1 VGHEIQLNVSPP
13 DDVDIKYSYTINK
26 MIKIIVTIILVSTF
40 FILFFNPI
48 MMELQNKKETKS
60 EKEVSTTAGFIE
72 DTRDA
77 FIIPMYP
84 AQIMDR
90 DITGKVKSIHGDIG
104 TFVAYSTVPDEHW
117 LSGFPHKKTK
127 FVDTESREAK
137 LKRRKAELA
146 MYSEE

>member
-1 VGHEIQLNVSPP
+1 
-13 DDVDIKYSYTINK
+13 
-26 MIKIIVTIILVSTF
+26 MIRIIVTIILVSAF
-40 FILFFNPI
+40 FILFFNPAF
-48 MMELQNKKETKS
+48 ELQNKT
-60 EKEVSTTAGFIE
+60 EVSKASTTAGFIE

-77 FIIPMYP
+77 FIIPIYP

-90 DITGKVKSIHGDIG
+90 DITGKVKSVYGDIG

-117 LSGFPHKKTK
+117 LSGFPHKDTK